1 MKALLA
7 IIVCTLFL
15 SVQATTNENGQ
26 QETQERATIVRAS
39 TYDFR
44 TQFYLKRILSIR
56 HQIVSSQFAS
66 REASYLSVLFFVGAA
81 GVASWR
87 RPSSNAR
94 LH

>member
-15 SVQATTNENGQ
+15 SVQATTNENGLQ
-26 QETQERATIVRAS
+26 DTQECATIVRAS
-39 TYDFR
+39 SYDFR

-66 REASYLSVLFFVGAA
+66 REANYLRRFVFRWG
-81 GVASWR
+81 GRRRFVAK
-87 RPSSNAR
+87 A
-94 LH
+94 LC